1 MDQVCAIEIN
11 GFLRC
16 HYHHFQYYLASLI
29 DQPAELSES
38 KSIPLFSSPGIGY
51 AGVLVMQYINIYYTV
66 ILGWAFYFM
75 FASFQS
81 RLPWSHCGNEW
92 NTPNCVDY
100 RGGGSHRKVND
111 TIQNVTLLANETMAN
126 ASKPV
131 SASQEY
137 WE

>member
-1 MDQVCAIEIN
+1 M
-11 GFLRC
+11 
-16 HYHHFQYYLASLI
+16 
-29 DQPAELSES
+29 
-38 KSIPLFSSPGIGY
+38 
-51 AGVLVMQYINIYYTV
+51 VMQYVNIYYTV

-100 RGGGSHRKVND
+100 SEKETGHGIHLNESL
-111 TIQNVTLLANETMAN
+111 QNVTILENTTVAN
-126 ASKPV
+126 ATKV

>member
-1 MDQVCAIEIN
+1 M
-11 GFLRC
+11 FM
-16 HYHHFQYYLASLI
+16 FFT
-29 DQPAELSES
+29 P
-38 KSIPLFSSPGIGY
+38 PGIGY

-66 ILGWAFYFM
+66 ILVWALFYM

-81 RLPWSHCGNEW
+81 TLPWSRCDNEW

-100 RGGGSHRKVND
+100 RKDRSHLGKQVND
-111 TIQNVTLLANETMAN
+111 TIQNVTLVVNSTAAN
-126 ASKPV
+126 ASKSV

>member
-1 MDQVCAIEIN
+1 M
-11 GFLRC
+11 FM
-16 HYHHFQYYLASLI
+16 FFT
-29 DQPAELSES
+29 P
-38 KSIPLFSSPGIGY
+38 PGIGY

-66 ILGWAFYFM
+66 ILGWALFYM

-81 RLPWSHCGNEW
+81 TLPWSRCDNEW

-100 RGGGSHRKVND
+100 SKDRSHLGKQVND
-111 TIQNVTLLANETMAN
+111 TIQNVTLVVNSTAAN
-126 ASKPV
+126 ASKSV